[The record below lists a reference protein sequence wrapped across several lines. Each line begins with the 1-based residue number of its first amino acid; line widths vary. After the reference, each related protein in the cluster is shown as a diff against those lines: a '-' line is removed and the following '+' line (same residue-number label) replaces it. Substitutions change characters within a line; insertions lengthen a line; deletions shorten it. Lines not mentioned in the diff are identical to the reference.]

1 MAARSVRH
9 AQDLA
14 SSTEEREESD
24 RKRDGTE
31 ILAEV
36 ALRIVRER
44 VLDDVRREFSNGAD
58 GFCLLPFYS

>member
-14 SSTEEREESD
+14 SSMEEREGSN

-44 VLDDVRREFSNGAD
+44 VLADVRRDVCDGAD